1 MFTTALAVMCKD
13 TGKLMKYRQ
22 LIHHPD
28 PAVRAIWTN
37 SSGNEFGR
45 LFQGVGGRIEN
56 PTNACHFV
64 RKEQVPPDRL
74 KDVQYGKFEC
84 TERPQKVDKP
94 NRTRLTIGWRG
105 HCPDDVGTPTAEM
118 LLVKIMFNSV
128 ISTRGAQFMTTDIS
142 DFYLA
147 TPLKRYEY
155 LKLSLRDIPEEII
168 AEYNLHEKAVNGH
181 VYVEVRKG
189 MYGLPASGIQ
199 ANELLEKK
207 LKAHWSQ
214 AFGSTTGDRYN
225 SL

>member
-1 MFTTALAVMCKD
+1 MCKD

-84 TERPQKVDKP
+84 TVRPQKVDEP

-128 ISTRGAQFMTTDIS
+128 ISTSGARFMSTDIS

-155 LKLSLRDIPEEII
+155 LKLSLRNIPEEII
-168 AEYNLHEKAVNGH
+168 QEYSLHDKAANGH
-181 VYVEVRKG
+181 VYVKVRKG
-189 MYGLPASGIQ
+189 MY
-199 ANELLEKK
+199 
-207 LKAHWSQ
+207 
-214 AFGSTTGDRYN
+214 
-225 SL
+225 